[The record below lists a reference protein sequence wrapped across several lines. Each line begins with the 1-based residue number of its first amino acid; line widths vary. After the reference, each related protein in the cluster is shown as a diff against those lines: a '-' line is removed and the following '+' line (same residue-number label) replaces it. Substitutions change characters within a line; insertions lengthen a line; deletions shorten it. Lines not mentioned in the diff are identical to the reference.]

1 MNASRV
7 QDQVIV
13 VTGASK
19 GIGLATARALAAR
32 GARVALLAR
41 GEAALQEALA
51 GFDPDRALALA
62 VDVSDRAALAGAFAA
77 VVARWGR
84 LDGLVNN
91 VGFQFARRIEQM
103 PEDEV
108 RKLVDLNFL
117 SAVFACQLAIAPLRA
132 AGGGRIVNLSSASV
146 RHDNEFAHMALYSA
160 AKAALDQFTRELRGE
175 VKRDGIMV
183 TLFSPGAVAT
193 GSVANFDPAALPEA
207 MAAWLEKG
215 PQFDGAVQPD
225 VVGEAIANCF
235 ELPPGVA
242 IEFIELRPNV
252 PTPKLLESDWKP
264 EQVAG

>member
-1 MNASRV
+1 MNASHV
-7 QDQVIV
+7 QDQVII

-19 GIGLATARALAAR
+19 GIGLSTARTLAAR

-51 GFDPDRALALA
+51 GFDPARAIALP
-62 VDVSDRAALAGAFAA
+62 VDVSDRAALEHAFDA
-77 VVARWGR
+77 VTAKWGR
-84 LDGLVNN
+84 LDGIVNN
-91 VGFQFARRIEQM
+91 VGFQFARRIELM
-103 PEDEV
+103 PEAEV
-108 RKLVDLNFL
+108 RKLVELNFI
-117 SAVFACQLAIAPLRA
+117 SAVFACQLAIPRLRA

-146 RHDNEFAHMALYSA
+146 RHDNEFAHLALYSA
-160 AKAALDQFTRELRGE
+160 AKAALDHFTTELRGE

-193 GSVANFDPAALPEA
+193 GSIANFDPAALPDA

-215 PQFDGAVQPD
+215 ATFDGATQAD

-242 IEFIELRPNV
+242 IEFMELRPNI

-264 EQVAG
+264 DQVAG